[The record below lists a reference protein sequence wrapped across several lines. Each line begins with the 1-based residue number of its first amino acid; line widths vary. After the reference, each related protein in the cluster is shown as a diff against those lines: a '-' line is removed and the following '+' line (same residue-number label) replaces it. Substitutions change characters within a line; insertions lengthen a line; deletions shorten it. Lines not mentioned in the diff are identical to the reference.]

1 MRQPCMICMSN
12 ASKKNNNKYID
23 ENECIDSYLSKAP
36 FADEFEVVKI

>member
-12 ASKKNNNKYID
+12 ASKKNNDED